1 MPSLIELIHAAPE
14 TLDYPLKAA
23 TLPITGIT
31 ADSRQVR
38 AGNLFVALKGLHA
51 DGTAFIE
58 QARQAGA
65 AAILCDRQ
73 AEVALAD
80 IPLLRA
86 DNPSRALAFMAA
98 RFYKSQPEHMVA
110 VTGTDGKTSVCDFFR
125 QFWHGMG
132 QPSASIGTL
141 GILSGGGDLLFPS
154 GYTTPTPVQLH
165 KMLADLQGRGIGY
178 AGLEASSQG
187 LDQYR
192 MDGVHLEAAAFTN
205 IARDHMDYHHTD
217 DAYFAAK
224 ARLFSEVLPTGKT
237 AILNQDD
244 AKFPELAAICERRKH
259 AVLGFGRR
267 GDHLRVAHIHP
278 LPHGQQVDAELFGK
292 PHRLDVPLVGA
303 FQVMNILAALG
314 LAMATGGDLDAA
326 LDVIPQ
332 LRGVPGRLE
341 QVAQLPGGAAVF
353 IDYAHTPMALANIL
367 NTLRPHT
374 QGKLRVVFGCGGDR
388 DAGKRPEMGRIAA
401 MLADDVIVTDDNP
414 RSEDPALIRA
424 AIIVASRG
432 AKEVADRRQA
442 IYVALKRLEP
452 GDVLVVAGKGHEKTQ
467 IIGSKTLPFDD
478 GGVIRELTKELKLA

>member
-314 LAMATGGDLDAA
+314 LAMRRWMLFRNCAAYPAVSNRWRNCPAVLRCSSITPIRRWRWLTSSTPCARTRKASCASYSAAAATAMRASARKWAA
-326 LDVIPQ
+326 SP
-332 LRGVPGRLE
+332 PCW
-341 QVAQLPGGAAVF
+341 
-353 IDYAHTPMALANIL
+353 PMTSSSPTI
-367 NTLRPHT
+367 
-374 QGKLRVVFGCGGDR
+374 
-388 DAGKRPEMGRIAA
+388 
-401 MLADDVIVTDDNP
+401 
-414 RSEDPALIRA
+414 IRA
-424 AIIVASRG
+424 A
-432 AKEVADRRQA
+432 
-442 IYVALKRLEP
+442 
-452 GDVLVVAGKGHEKTQ
+452 KT
-467 IIGSKTLPFDD
+467 PP
-478 GGVIRELTKELKLA
+478 